1 MLSLDFNLKLLN
13 FEKQLRLL
21 PPWAVLTLAARAV
34 SVAPQSPPGRP
45 GATVGVRGRRD
56 QTSCRKAVK
65 FPEKT
70 LVASSPPPISP
81 P

>member
-45 GATVGVRGRRD
+45 GTTGMEVMGRGLVRVS
-56 QTSCRKAVK
+56 T
-65 FPEKT
+65 
-70 LVASSPPPISP
+70 
-81 P
+81 